1 MMKVFL
7 IVVLAI
13 IGLLFVKIVVARRK
27 LRKRWKQ
34 EEEYALQ
41 ISRKVYELLL
51 YPLYRLSND
60 IPTFAEIKVQRIV
73 GSLMVL
79 VGIVLFLCFK

>member
-13 IGLLFVKIVVARRK
+13 IGPLFVKIVVARRK

-41 ISRKVYELLL
+41 ISRKVYE
-51 YPLYRLSND
+51 PLSLSERYAF
-60 IPTFAEIKVQRIV
+60 IL
-73 GSLMVL
+73 SLMYL
-79 VGIVLFLCFK
+79 